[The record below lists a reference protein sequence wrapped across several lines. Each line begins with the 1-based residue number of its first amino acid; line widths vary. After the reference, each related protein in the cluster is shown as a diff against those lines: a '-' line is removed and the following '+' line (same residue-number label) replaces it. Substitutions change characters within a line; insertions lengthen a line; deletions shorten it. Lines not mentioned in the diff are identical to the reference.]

1 MKFSFGIISLTL
13 LPLFCIIYLFSNNVF
28 EPIKGIEINKIPKD
42 VLDRYF
48 PIGVNEIRNYKEVIL
63 NGNEKEDFN
72 NLEIGRSLTRNLL
85 NSKDTING
93 IHITISDHAKFWTF
107 ISILDILKEEKAERF
122 VWEKNNF
129 WIFYKKP
136 LASNGFG
143 NCVIGYPN
151 LPYQEDSNRNN
162 LFQEQTQ
169 SSFFLLKLFWLPL
182 MLFACLIWI
191 NSQQLK
197 YV

>member
-1 MKFSFGIISLTL
+1 MYIF
-13 LPLFCIIYLFSNNVF
+13 FSNNVF
-28 EPIKGIEINKIPKD
+28 EPIKGIEFGKITTKE
-42 VLDRYF
+42 LERFF
-48 PIGVNEIRNYKEVIL
+48 PRGVNKFRNYREFIL
-63 NGNEKEDFN
+63 KGNEKEDFN
-72 NLEIGRSLTRNLL
+72 NLEISRSLTRKLL

-136 LASNGFG
+136 LAANGLS

-151 LPYQEDSNRNN
+151 LPYQEESNRNN

-191 NSQQLK
+191 NYQQLK